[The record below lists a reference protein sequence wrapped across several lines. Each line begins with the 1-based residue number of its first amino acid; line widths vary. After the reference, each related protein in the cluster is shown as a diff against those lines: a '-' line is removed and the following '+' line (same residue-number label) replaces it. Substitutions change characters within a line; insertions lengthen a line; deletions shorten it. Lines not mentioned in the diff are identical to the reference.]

1 MPGLTT
7 NPNLGIGL
15 GYDGRQDLGYG
26 KNGNSGLGSQWAV
39 TGNAGIYKEKSQYE
53 KELDQDKLEELL
65 QITEQE
71 MTFWNNMNLSPTYM
85 FEEFDIVDEYCLE
98 SKLDYEDS

>member
-1 MPGLTT
+1 MPY
-7 NPNLGIGL
+7 NE
-15 GYDGRQDLGYG
+15 
-26 KNGNSGLGSQWAV
+26 S
-39 TGNAGIYKEKSQYE
+39 
-53 KELDQDKLEELL
+53 DQDKLEELL

-85 FEEFDIVDEYCLE
+85 FEQFDIVDEYCLE